1 MPPDPE
7 RSPLILLR
15 PRYWAIHLLAIVA
28 TTFALGMGVWQ
39 YQSWEAKRDRETLDL
54 TKTEAIPVL
63 DAIGPDDP
71 FPADQLGQPV
81 TIKGTW
87 LPDSTVYVE
96 TEEGYWAATPIKV
109 EGTESAIYV
118 VRGTTDQAT
127 GKPPT
132 GETDLVGWLQPPQ
145 GARVSDDDPTDDVL
159 PQLRIADAI
168 QHVDGDLFGAY
179 AVLDTAREATNPGTD
194 GLTQATLAEVPG
206 AARTT
211 GLRNIFYSA
220 EWIIF
225 AGFALFVWWRWM
237 RDEVHGRPDDEE
249 ADEDPAPE

>member
-1 MPPDPE
+1 M
-7 RSPLILLR
+7 
-15 PRYWAIHLLAIVA
+15 
-28 TTFALGMGVWQ
+28 
-39 YQSWEAKRDRETLDL
+39 
-54 TKTEAIPVL
+54 
-63 DAIGPDDP
+63 
-71 FPADQLGQPV
+71 

-194 GLTQATLAEVPG
+194 GLTQATLA
-206 AARTT
+206 
-211 GLRNIFYSA
+211 
-220 EWIIF
+220 
-225 AGFALFVWWRWM
+225 GFALFVWWRWM